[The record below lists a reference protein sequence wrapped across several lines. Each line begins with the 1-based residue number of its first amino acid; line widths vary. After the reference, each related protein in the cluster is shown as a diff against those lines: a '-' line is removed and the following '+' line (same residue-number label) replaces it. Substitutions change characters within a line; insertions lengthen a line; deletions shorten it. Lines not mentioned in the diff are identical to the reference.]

1 MSPLTCHNYG
11 QSLGSKCVVY
21 LCTCVPSVKRTTHR
35 KTTVNLKA
43 ADTYQHTVTC
53 LCDASLTFNNLPR
66 SGNTPYLSLP
76 TTPRPDTA
84 NVLAESPS
92 VRINVQSS
100 EFLVPASL
108 ASSNFGTPVNTS
120 TKLQHNNYL
129 FMASVANTSTLNE
142 TLTSISGR
150 VQSQFYVTCLWAGS
164 FLTDWVQQ
172 LTSQCGQMKGLNMP
186 TAVLSPSKIMHL
198 SC

>member
-1 MSPLTCHNYG
+1 M
-11 QSLGSKCVVY
+11 
-21 LCTCVPSVKRTTHR
+21 
-35 KTTVNLKA
+35 TVNFTA
-43 ADTYQHTVTC
+43 ADTCQQTVTILLTVTC

-120 TKLQHNNYL
+120 TKLQHSIHL
-129 FMASVANTSTLNE
+129 FMDSVANTFMLNE
-142 TLTSISGR
+142 
-150 VQSQFYVTCLWAGS
+150 
-164 FLTDWVQQ
+164 
-172 LTSQCGQMKGLNMP
+172 
-186 TAVLSPSKIMHL
+186 H
-198 SC
+198 

>member
-1 MSPLTCHNYG
+1 MSHGNATRLTSSSPLTCVTRTVTG
-11 QSLGSKCVVY
+11 KQVCG
-21 LCTCVPSVKRTTHR
+21 LCTCVPSVKRTRHR
-35 KTTVNLKA
+35 KTTVNLTA

-120 TKLQHNNYL
+120 TKLRHNNYL
-129 FMASVANTSTLNE
+129 FMDSVANTST
-142 TLTSISGR
+142 I
-150 VQSQFYVTCLWAGS
+150 
-164 FLTDWVQQ
+164 
-172 LTSQCGQMKGLNMP
+172 MK
-186 TAVLSPSKIMHL
+186 H
-198 SC
+198 

>member
-1 MSPLTCHNYG
+1 VSHLRTVTGKQVCCL
-11 QSLGSKCVVY
+11 SLYMRTVCQTYKAQNR
-21 LCTCVPSVKRTTHR
+21 TVKWT
-35 KTTVNLKA
+35 A
-43 ADTYQHTVTC
+43 ADTCQHTVTC

-108 ASSNFGTPVNTS
+108 ASSNLGTPVNTS
-120 TKLQHNNYL
+120 TKLRHSTYL
-129 FMASVANTSTLNE
+129 FMYSVANTFTLNE
-142 TLTSISGR
+142 TLILISGS
-150 VQSQFYVTCLWAGS
+150 VQSQSYVTCLWAGS
-164 FLTDWVQQ
+164 FLIAWVQ
-172 LTSQCGQMKGLNMP
+172 
-186 TAVLSPSKIMHL
+186 
-198 SC
+198 